1 MSQQTAGETELDRG
15 YRQYVLTRRNGLVA
29 STVVLVLVAVFSV
42 TVGARTIPIERA
54 VEVLLQGA
62 GGDSVASTIIW
73 QIRLPRVLTAIAI
86 GAGLS
91 LAGVVMQ
98 SVLNNPLGSPFTLGI
113 SHGAMFG
120 AAIAIVVLGAGS
132 ITLGDGSALT
142 FSNPY
147 VVTIAAFIVSLSS
160 AGAILALAKYRGA
173 SPETMILTGIALSS
187 LFTAGTT
194 ALQYFASQNELSSIV
209 FWSFGD
215 VGRAT
220 WSNLWLLLVV
230 LAASI
235 GYFLHESWKYNALD
249 AGSEAAK
256 AVGVDVETVRNRGML
271 VASFITALGVS
282 FVGIIGFVGLVV
294 PHIVRKLI
302 GNNKA
307 FLLPTSA
314 VVGAL
319 LLLISDTVARTAFAP
334 TVLPVGIVTS
344 FVGAPFFIYLVVR
357 GKEYWKR

>member
-1 MSQQTAGETELDRG
+1 MSQRSAGESGVLG
-15 YRQYVLTRRNGLVA
+15 QYARSVRHRRSGLVVGTLLLAVA
-29 STVVLVLVAVFSV
+29 SVGSVAM
-42 TVGARTIPIERA
+42 GATSIPIDRT
-54 VEVLLQGA
+54 VSILLA
-62 GGDSVASTIIW
+62 GPGGETVASTIIW
-73 QIRLPRVLTAIAI
+73 QIRLPRVLSAVTI

-98 SVLNNPLGSPFTLGI
+98 SVLNNPLGSPYTLGI

-120 AAIAIVVLGAGS
+120 AAVSIVVLGAGTL
-132 ITLGDGSALT
+132 TLGGGAELS

-147 VVTIAAFIVSLSS
+147 LVTIVAFLAALSS
-160 AGAILALAKYRGA
+160 AGVILALATYRGA

-187 LFTAGTT
+187 LYTAGTT
-194 ALQYFASQNELSSIV
+194 ALQYFASQNELASIV

-220 WSNLWLLLVV
+220 WSNVGLLSVV
-230 LAASI
+230 LVGSVAV
-235 GYFLHESWKYNALD
+235 FLRESWKYNALD
-249 AGSEAAK
+249 AGSETARS
-256 AVGVDVETVRNRGML
+256 VGVDVSSVRNRGML
-271 VASFITALGVS
+271 VASFLTALGVA

-294 PHIVRKLI
+294 PHVVRKLI

-307 FLLPTSA
+307 SLLPTAA

-319 LLLISDTVARTAFAP
+319 LLVVSDTAARTFFAP

-344 FVGAPFFIYLVVR
+344 FVGAPFFIYLVIR
-357 GKEYWKR
+357 GKEYWKG

>member
-1 MSQQTAGETELDRG
+1 MSQGAAEQGA
-15 YRQYVLTRRNGLVA
+15 LVA
-29 STVVLVLVAVFSV
+29 EYVTSVRRRYYGLAIAIALLVLSSVLSVAVGATSIPV
-42 TVGARTIPIERA
+42 ERTVSI
-54 VEVLLQGA
+54 LLAGP
-62 GGDSVASTIIW
+62 GGDTVASTIVW
-73 QIRLPRVLTAIAI
+73 QIRLPRVLSAVAI

-98 SVLNNPLGSPFTLGI
+98 SVLNNPLGSPYTLGI

-120 AAIAIVVLGAGS
+120 AALSIVVLGAGT
-132 ITLGDGSALT
+132 ITIGSGMELAV
-142 FSNPY
+142 SNPY
-147 VVTIAAFIVSLSS
+147 VVTIVAFLTALSS

-194 ALQYFASQNELSSIV
+194 ALQYFASQNELASIV

-220 WSNLWLLLVV
+220 WSNVGVLTVV
-230 LAASI
+230 LLGGV
-235 GYFLHESWKYNALD
+235 GYFLRESWKYNALD
-249 AGSEAAK
+249 AGTETARG
-256 AVGVDVETVRNRGML
+256 VGVDVDSVRNWGML
-271 VASFITALGVS
+271 VASFITALGVA

-294 PHIVRKLI
+294 PHVVRKLI

-307 FLLPTSA
+307 ALLPVSA

-319 LLLISDTVARTAFAP
+319 LLVVSDTAARTLFTP

-344 FVGAPFFIYLVVR
+344 FVGAPFFISLVIR
-357 GKEYWKR
+357 GKEYWKG